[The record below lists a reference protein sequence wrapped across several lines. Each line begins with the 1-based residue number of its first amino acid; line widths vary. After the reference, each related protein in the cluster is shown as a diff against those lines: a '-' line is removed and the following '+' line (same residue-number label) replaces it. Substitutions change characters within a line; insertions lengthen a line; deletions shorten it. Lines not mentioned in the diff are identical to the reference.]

1 MVSPEIS
8 VVANDG
14 VIAAIVDV
22 DMNLGILKER
32 AHHGILRNQLKIT
45 RVDLDDVERF
55 DLRMIGHDLSPGAG
69 GQADHEDALGS
80 DMDGAQNQSADDQIR
95 VMTRID
101 PEIAV
106 VHATAKNCRLLGHRN
121 YAVPIFDHAGKRG
134 AGLRAVSE
142 S

>member
-14 VIAAIVDV
+14 VKAGIGMGDEPAAAIVDV

-69 GQADHEDALGS
+69 GQA
-80 DMDGAQNQSADDQIR
+80 NQDRKS
-95 VMTRID
+95 TRLNSSHIT
-101 PEIAV
+101 IS
-106 VHATAKNCRLLGHRN
+106 
-121 YAVPIFDHAGKRG
+121 YA
-134 AGLRAVSE
+134 
-142 S
+142 